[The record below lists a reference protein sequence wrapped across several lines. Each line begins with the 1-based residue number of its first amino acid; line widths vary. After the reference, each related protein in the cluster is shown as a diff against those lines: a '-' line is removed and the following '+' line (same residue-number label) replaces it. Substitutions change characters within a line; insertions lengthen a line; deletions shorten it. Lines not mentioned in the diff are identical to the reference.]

1 MSFVYP
7 SFFWALLA
15 LSVPIVVHLFNFRRY
30 KRILFTNVRFLHE
43 VNEETKSRQKLK
55 HLLVLVSRC
64 LAVIFLVAAFAQPYL
79 KGKSEAV
86 NTGTTVAGFYLDNSF
101 SMNAETEKG
110 PAFEVAKN
118 KIREALGAFK
128 ENDRFFML
136 TNNSQAGGARLLTR
150 EELQSRLDETDFSP
164 NQLTTAQIVQKA
176 KAMFEKSPNSSRE
189 LFIISDM
196 QQSMLQWQNQK
207 PDTSFSIFAVP
218 LITESKDNLSVD
230 SVWSSSPVVQPGEVF
245 TLTVRISNHGETDAS
260 SVSVRLLVDNMQKAA
275 GVVDV
280 AAGATAELSLDVVL
294 NAAGWHTG
302 QISIQDNPVVFDDS
316 WYIAFPVR
324 EHVKITAINGQGAST
339 FPARLFATD
348 PYYAYTPQQEGQVDY
363 TGLKN
368 YDLII
373 LNEIED
379 ISSGLAADLSLAM
392 QNGSN
397 VLFVP
402 PAEIKGNWVEWL
414 KSFGTGS
421 IEKISGGPFKS
432 TGIDTKND
440 LFKNVF
446 AKIPGNIDLP
456 LASAYYRF
464 VLPGGGRAQAVLSFT
479 GGDQLIARQPV
490 GRGQLFTLAV
500 PLKDEWSNLQ
510 RHAIFVPLILRMSF
524 SNSQEFDLSETIG
537 SGNAVKVS
545 GNFKRSESGIRL
557 KKDKFE
563 IVPEFYARLDQN
575 YISDNGQITE
585 AGIYTLNDGAY
596 KEPIAYNYGRNESMM
611 AFADAAEMQTHFQGY
626 RFISFRDSNRPL
638 GENLKKG
645 RLGTP
650 LWKWCIALVLLFLLF
665 EIILLRFWKTTIKAP
680 QAN

>member
-7 SFFWALLA
+7 SFFWALFALA
-15 LSVPIVVHLFNFRRY
+15 IPIAVHLFNFRRY
-30 KRILFTNVRFLHE
+30 KRILFTNVRFLFE

-55 HLLVLVSRC
+55 HLLVLLSRC

-128 ENDRFFML
+128 ENDRFFLL

-218 LITESKDNLSVD
+218 LITESKANLSVD

-245 TLTVRISNHGETDAS
+245 TLTVRISNHGESDAS

-280 AAGATAELSLDVVL
+280 AAGATAELNLDVVL

-302 QISIQDNPVVFDDS
+302 QISIQDNPVVFDDN

-324 EHVKITAINGQGAST
+324 EHVKITAINGQGASA
-339 FPARLFATD
+339 FPSRLFATD

-363 TGLKN
+363 SGLKN

-373 LNEIED
+373 LNETDE
-379 ISSGLAADLSLAM
+379 ISSGLAAELSLAM

-402 PAEIKGNWVEWL
+402 PAEIKGNWVGWL
-414 KSFGTGS
+414 KTFGTGS
-421 IEKISGGPFKS
+421 VEKVSGGPFKS

-446 AKIPGNIDLP
+446 AKIPANLDLP
-456 LASAYYRF
+456 SASAYYRY
-464 VLPGGGRAQAVLSFT
+464 VLPGGGRAQAVLSFA
-479 GGDQLIARQPV
+479 GGDELLGRQPI
-490 GRGQLFTLAV
+490 GRGELFTLAV

-524 SNSQEFDLSETIG
+524 SNSQEFELSETIG
-537 SGNAVKVS
+537 SGNPVKVS
-545 GNFKRSESGIRL
+545 SNFKRSESGIRL

-563 IVPEFYARLDQN
+563 IVPEFYSRLDQN

-596 KEPIAYNYGRNESMM
+596 KEPIAFNYGRSESKM
-611 AFADAAEMQTHFQGY
+611 AFAGAEALQSHFQGY
-626 RFISFRDSNRPL
+626 RFTSFRDSNRPL